1 MEVKVEP
8 QINKVVPEAPKR
20 QLSEASKLQKRRNM
34 LNNAAEK
41 LMFQSKRSK

>member
-1 MEVKVEP
+1 MAEVTP

-20 QLSEASKLQKRRNM
+20 QLSEASKVNKKRTM

-41 LMFQSKRSK
+41 MIFGTKRSK